1 MQRDLGIDLIRGV
14 GILMIAVDHLAGV
27 VVRLELPGTVN
38 PFLSWTR
45 LGWSSAAEFFVFF
58 SGYLLG
64 VVYLQTLQKRGLAMT
79 YARAAHRSWQIYA
92 ANVLTLCAVL
102 LILHAGA
109 FANERLERFVS
120 LSALGDGDALMG
132 LVRFLA
138 LQSAPTFFEILQLYV
153 VFLLVAPLVL
163 LLARRSA
170 AAALAGSLGLWL
182 AVQVDPTFNLSRWN
196 FNPYA
201 WQLVFVLGMVVG
213 MGGWFGKLRALTSRW
228 SSRRSLLLGTG
239 ALLAIALLIKI
250 GDKGDWH
257 WPLLGPLHVAGID
270 KTSLGGLRL
279 LHFLVS
285 VVFVIQLLPS
295 SESLRRWLPARAV
308 ASVGQFSLECFC
320 FSTVLVYACVGLLL
334 NSVGVGA
341 LALLSAGIVV
351 VLLVCGFAA
360 VMRWLRSQPWR
371 DAPSRD
377 VAPRSAVQPDVI
389 SHDAPVRDGAVGR
402 STTGPGYLPSVATS
416 RNLP

>member
-1 MQRDLGIDLIRGV
+1 VQRDLGIDLIRGV

-58 SGYLLG
+58 SGYLIG
-64 VVYLQTLQKRGLAMT
+64 VVYLQTLRQRGLGMT
-79 YARAAHRSWQIYA
+79 YARAVHRCWQIYA
-92 ANVLTLCAVL
+92 ANVLTLCVVL
-102 LILHAGA
+102 LLLHDGV
-109 FANERLERFVS
+109 FANPQLERFVS
-120 LSALGDGDALMG
+120 LSALGEGDASVG

-153 VFLLVAPLVL
+153 IFLLVAPLVL
-163 LLARRSA
+163 LVARRSA
-170 AAALAGSLGLWL
+170 VAVMAGSVALWL
-182 AVQVDPTFNLSRWN
+182 AVQFDPSFNLSRWN

-213 MGGWFGKLRALTSRW
+213 MGGWFGKLRAMTFRWTSR
-228 SSRRSLLLGTG
+228 RALLIGTG
-239 ALLAIALLIKI
+239 ALLSIALLIKI

-270 KTSLGGLRL
+270 KTSLGVLRL

-285 VVFVIQLLPS
+285 VLFVIQLLPS
-295 SESLRRWLPARAV
+295 SERLQRWLPARAV
-308 ASVGQFSLECFC
+308 ATVGRFSLESFC
-320 FSTVLVYACVGLLL
+320 FSTVLVYACIGLLL

-341 LALLSAGIVV
+341 FALLSAGGVV

-360 VMRWLRSQPWR
+360 AMHWLRGQPWR
-371 DAPSRD
+371 DTASRD
-377 VAPRSAVQPDVI
+377 AVPRAAPPSNDAVA
-389 SHDAPVRDGAVGR
+389 RDTHAGR
-402 STTGPGYLPSVATS
+402 PTPGPGYLPSVATS
-416 RNLP
+416 RNMP